1 MTIPNHEEDFRFGFP
16 PLRYEFGSKEL
27 EEASAMLEALT
38 GIQWFIHA
46 ATYATGHKC
55 LRRNSRFDLYFYP
68 PLTPRENLRRT
79 WSDACDEEMY
89 RIIVNMIYG
98 RMAFNDR
105 SRLAYFCT
113 GA

>member
-1 MTIPNHEEDFRFGFP
+1 MTMSDHDDFRFGFP
-16 PLRYEFGSKEL
+16 PTRYVFGSKQL
-27 EEASAMLEALT
+27 EEASALLEALT

-55 LRRNSRFDLYFYP
+55 LRRNSRLYL

-79 WSDACDEEMY
+79 WSDPCDEDTY
-89 RIIVNMIYG
+89 RIMVSMIWG